1 MAKILTIKKT
11 TPKVQ
16 EWRKTPKSQNCDTT
30 KKSQEWI
37 VITRAQGLNK
47 NQEVREQLTKRITW
61 HLLRRP

>member
-37 VITRAQGLNK
+37 AITRAQG
-47 NQEVREQLTKRITW
+47 
-61 HLLRRP
+61 